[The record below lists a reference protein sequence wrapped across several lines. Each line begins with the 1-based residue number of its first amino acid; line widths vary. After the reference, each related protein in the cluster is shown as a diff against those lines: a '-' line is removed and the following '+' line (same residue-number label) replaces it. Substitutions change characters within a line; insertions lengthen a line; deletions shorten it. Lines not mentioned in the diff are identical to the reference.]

1 MRVCFL
7 SSMPKYQPR
16 RLCVPESILAS
27 SGEVE
32 TVILDER
39 YAPYTMQRARIEN
52 LCGRYSE
59 YVSGAGLDRVVKRN
73 GTQKEIF
80 HLHGNILIN
89 QGVGWFMGVR
99 GVDGLERL
107 SKVLSLSSP
116 SNLVHMAVLTTK
128 LGKRVQV
135 SANGLLET
143 NLEKHAE
150 HLRVGGRMYEH
161 TNAVRFTVTRF
172 EAPQFRMPEG
182 MTPDNNDWMV
192 TGKGMLIIRL
202 SWRKLDSE
210 PERDSSAGPP
220 KGIQWCPAV
229 EQACLDLCDRVTEW
243 IGRCC

>member
-1 MRVCFL
+1 
-7 SSMPKYQPR
+7 MPKYQPR

-27 SGEVE
+27 TGGIE

-39 YAPYTMQRARIEN
+39 YAPYTRQGARIEN
-52 LCGRYSE
+52 LCGRYTE

-73 GTQKEIF
+73 GTQKEFF

-99 GVDGLERL
+99 GADGMERL
-107 SKVLSLSSP
+107 SKALSLSSP
-116 SNLVHMAVLTTK
+116 SNLVHMAVLTSK

-143 NLEKHAE
+143 NLEKHTE

-161 TNAVRFTVTRF
+161 TNAVRFTVHKF

-182 MTPDNNDWMV
+182 MNPDNNDWMV

-202 SWRKLDSE
+202 SWRKVDSE
-210 PERDSSAGPP
+210 QDPSPP
-220 KGIQWCPAV
+220 RGIRWCREV
-229 EQACLDLCDRVTEW
+229 EEACLDLCNRVTEW